1 MNLIYLYLSKHTPNY
16 CSLSFLCL
24 LFILSTLWEHKKG
37 SVSLSRRRRILNSEK
52 NGGFIQFDSWNCH
65 GNLTSKGYFLYFF
78 NSFNLLLMGTCN
90 LLLHNSIL
98 ILLTNA
104 LFLVLF
110 AVSLFFVLFFFL
122 FFLNFFH
129 IHPAFCV
136 FITTRK
142 TNFFYSSRNYE
153 RFFFFAV

>member
-37 SVSLSRRRRILNSEK
+37 SVSLSRRRILNSEK

-110 AVSLFFVLFFFL
+110 AVSLFFVLFFFS
-122 FFLNFFH
+122 FLSQLLSHTPCFL
-129 IHPAFCV
+129 
-136 FITTRK
+136 R
-142 TNFFYSSRNYE
+142 FYYN
-153 RFFFFAV
+153 